1 MADGHHEKPRKA
13 HGEHEDRGPKGGTTT
28 LTASG
33 MVKKNL
39 WVTRSM
45 AERLREEAYERRTSE
60 PEIIRQAL
68 TRHFRQTRTKPD
80 ATARD

>member
-1 MADGHHEKPRKA
+1 MAGGRQEKPRKA

-45 AERLREEAYERRTSE
+45 AERLREEAYQRRTSE
-60 PEIIRQAL
+60 AEIIRQAL
-68 TRHFRQTRTKPD
+68 TRHFRQARPGPAPK
-80 ATARD
+80 ATD